1 MPSSRIKLRISARYL
16 APAVLVLVLAGA
28 GACSS
33 VWDDVGGFFEDD
45 EANNRALTQSGE
57 GEDFPRLSD
66 VPDTPRPAS
75 SPEELN
81 QLVEGLVADRDEA
94 RYTNETLRSR
104 YADDA
109 LGDGERLVAAA
120 ETAPREAPDPA
131 EFADQSSVSALQTTI
146 TSSSSGIEPASE
158 VVLGEERRAE
168 QPPEYLTSTTREAT
182 TYSSAELAE
191 SRQTVRQAEISETR
205 VASMQ
210 PSPES
215 GVMPISQFRAL
226 FNERFDSSG
235 SSTYRQGS
243 AQQVVAQVSQISPD
257 SAISPSSAET
267 VRAQTPEPFVAPVDG
282 GGQAA
287 VSFQAASIPFSIG
300 STALSSSDRTA
311 LKQVAKLHNKFGGI
325 VRVIGHAS
333 QRTRDMDSAE
343 HRWVNF
349 QLSLDRATAVSME
362 LTRLGVPAEAMM
374 VIARADNEPLTY
386 EYMPEGEAENRRADV
401 YIEY

>member
-16 APAVLVLVLAGA
+16 APAMLVLVLAGA

-33 VWDDVGGFFEDD
+33 LWDDVGGFFEDD
-45 EANNRALTQSGE
+45 EANDRDLTQSGE
-57 GEDFPRLSD
+57 SEDFPKLSD

-81 QLVEGLVADRDEA
+81 QLGDGLVADRDEA

-131 EFADQSSVSALQTTI
+131 EFTDQSRVSASQTTI

-158 VVLGEERRAE
+158 SVLGDERRAA
-168 QPPEYLTSTTREAT
+168 QPQEYLTSTPREDT

-191 SRQTVRQAEISETR
+191 SPVRQAEYSETR

-210 PSPES
+210 PSPQS

-226 FNERFDSSG
+226 FDERFDSSG
-235 SSTYRQGS
+235 SSTYRQRG
-243 AQQVVAQVSQISPD
+243 AQQVAAQVSQVSPD
-257 SAISPSSAET
+257 PAISPSSADT
-267 VRAQTPEPFVAPVDG
+267 VSAQTPEPFITPVDG

-311 LKQVAKLHNKFGGI
+311 LKQVAKWHNKFGGI
-325 VRVIGHAS
+325 VRVVGHAS

-349 QLSLDRATAVSME
+349 QVSLDRATAVSME

-374 VIARADNEPLTY
+374 VMARADNEPLTY